1 MSENSAPPPELI
13 IAINKKTD
21 ASVTGQRQDGQQGRF
36 FPLHD
41 LTHYTVETLGRGA
54 DRGEAHSLELTD
66 ADLARIRA
74 GRRALVARWQELPPG
89 ETLELPFP
97 ICGR

>member
-1 MSENSAPPPELI
+1 MSANSAPAPELTI
-13 IAINKKTD
+13 SIKKKTD
-21 ASVTGQRQDGQQGRF
+21 GSVTGQRQDGQQGRF

-41 LTHYTVETLGRGA
+41 LTHYAVETLGRGA

-66 ADLARIRA
+66 ADLERIRA
-74 GRRALVARWQELPPG
+74 ARRALFDRWEELPPG

-97 ICGR
+97 ISGR